1 MRREKT
7 YNSSTILF
15 YIQFLSLLVFIN
27 SLSFFILKEAKEN
40 ENSISKNT
48 LQFSINGGVDESF
61 SEDKFFKIKTEIYKD
76 YNLLTSKNAECT
88 IPRSPQA
95 EFGTTIIAKC
105 EIDLS
110 SVQNP
115 NKIKF
120 KEFNTNDNDNLQV
133 KDLKNYVLEQSL
145 SFTKKI
151 EIKPDIEF
159 TAESIKPIKCIDNK
173 IIFEIIGEM
182 KNLFID
188 SFTFNLPLKENSQIK
203 AKCLCPDIY
212 YKASVSINCTIT
224 VINDQEF
231 LDNLING
238 VEIKES
244 YYQVTNSKFEEK
256 SFKIGIKDN
265 NAKIELKDFECY
277 SNKNAQN
284 EINNSEEYSN
294 RKSNRGVQNQNN
306 KNEDDYN
313 QRREEIEENQRR
325 REREEEEEERRRR
338 KEEEEREKKREE
350 ERKKIAQ
357 ENLEK
362 FLRDRNKIQQ
372 NRKYDDD
379 NNNQNNNIGQR
390 NYNNDNYNNQQNR
403 NYDDEIDYNSNVKL
417 VHLQV
422 RYSYGFIYYM
432 FYALT
437 PVPLGHKIKA
447 SFSITKYNYN
457 SGYNDL
463 ETKYVILKT
472 EEQISP
478 NDKNIIVEYVARYD
492 CDQCKKIILD
502 KNSIKGAKVY
512 NIPDDIYFLDAVAIN
527 QNNYLTKSKIQNP
540 PLYIVENIYSQ
551 NCNIYLGG
559 NFFNQNKFFASKFA
573 LNLIG
578 AGYYG
583 NSKNITVYCGLNER
597 GSFYCPINE
606 NLNNFEYKVQQF
618 IIDQKENI
626 IIDNSYIAREG
637 ITNQVT
643 CQVGNNINNNLMNNN
658 DKSNETIDGQKT
670 FTWKRLFIGIFII
683 IILYYV
689 ISKFCCPKEEEQ
701 YNDDY
706 NPRWRV
712 SSSNYG
718 GETYGLRSRGW

>member
-1 MRREKT
+1 MRREKN
-7 YNSSTILF
+7 YNSITILF

-40 ENSISKNT
+40 DNSISKNT
-48 LQFSINGGVDESF
+48 LQFSINGGVDEAF
-61 SEDKFFKIKTEIYKD
+61 SEDKFFTIKTEIYKD
-76 YNLLTSKNAECT
+76 HNLLTSKNAECN

-120 KEFNTNDNDNLQV
+120 KELKTNDNDNLQV
-133 KDLKNYVLEQSL
+133 KDLKNYILEQTL
-145 SFTKKI
+145 SFTKKF
-151 EIKPDIEF
+151 EMKPDIEF
-159 TAESIKPIKCIDNK
+159 IAEKIKPIKCIDDK

-182 KNLFID
+182 KNSFID
-188 SFTFNLPLKENSQIK
+188 SFTFNLPLKENSQII

-212 YKASVSINCTIT
+212 YKTSVSINCTIT

-231 LDNLING
+231 LNNLIKG

-256 SFKIGIKDN
+256 SFKIEIKDN
-265 NAKIELKDFECY
+265 NEKIELKDFECN
-277 SNKNAQN
+277 SNKNTQN

-294 RKSNRGVQNQNN
+294 QKSNRG
-306 KNEDDYN
+306 
-313 QRREEIEENQRR
+313 REEIEENQRR
-325 REREEEEEERRRR
+325 REREEEEERRKRIEEEEERRRRR
-338 KEEEEREKKREE
+338 KEEEEKEKKREE

-357 ENLEK
+357 EDLEN
-362 FLRDRNKIQQ
+362 FLRNRIKIQQ

-379 NNNQNNNIGQR
+379 NNSQNNNNIGQR
-390 NYNNDNYNNQQNR
+390 NYNNDNYNIEQNR
-403 NYDDEIDYNSNVKL
+403 NYEDEIDYNSNVKL

-447 SFSITKYNYN
+447 SFSITKYKYN
-457 SGYNDL
+457 TGYNDL
-463 ETKYVILKT
+463 ETKYIILKT

-478 NDKNIIVEYVARYD
+478 NDKNIIIEYVARYD
-492 CDQCKKIILD
+492 CEQCKKIILD

-527 QNNYLTKSKIQNP
+527 QNNYLKKSQMQNP
-540 PLYIVENIYSQ
+540 PLYIVENIYNQ

-578 AGYYG
+578 VGYYG
-583 NSKNITVYCGLNER
+583 NSKNLTVYCGLNER

-637 ITNQVT
+637 VTNQVT
-643 CQVGNNINNNLMNNN
+643 CQVGKNSNLMNNN

-670 FTWKRLFIGIFII
+670 FTWKSLFIGIFII

-689 ISKFCCPKEEEQ
+689 ISKFCCPKEEDQ

-718 GETYGLRSRGW
+718 GGETYGLRSRGW